1 MTLPQN
7 IIDKIK
13 FDSFILNR
21 NERWYDIHEQIKSYT
36 KTPLQVVISKN
47 GTIYR
52 YNLKHYMTKNNL
64 IILPELISGEKFY
77 SANYIYRVFNIDWTN
92 LPFIDINIEDI
103 VILYS

>member
-1 MTLPQN
+1 
-7 IIDKIK
+7 
-13 FDSFILNR
+13 
-21 NERWYDIHEQIKSYT
+21 
-36 KTPLQVVISKN
+36 
-47 GTIYR
+47 
-52 YNLKHYMTKNNL
+52 MTKNNL